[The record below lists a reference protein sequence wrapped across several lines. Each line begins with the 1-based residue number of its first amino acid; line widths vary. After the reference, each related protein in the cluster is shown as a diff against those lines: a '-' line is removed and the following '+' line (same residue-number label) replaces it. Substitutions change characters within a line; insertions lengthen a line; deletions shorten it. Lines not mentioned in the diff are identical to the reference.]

1 MAQIARTPQRPVR
14 ARNMID
20 LVTNSVPRLL
30 RGLGPLLPL
39 MLPLPRRR
47 LVQRP
52 VRRLRAP
59 CLAVDRL
66 LLRVAVVRRAGE
78 LVQQPHLKT
87 PAGKV
92 LMSPLAAT
100 RVTTR
105 TATVIVVSVNLLPVT
120 LPMAVGAAE
129 AQAVSAVALGALA
142 VQVVLGAPAAEVAIC
157 PGIKFGRC

>member
-66 LLRVAVVRRAGE
+66 LLRVAVVRRAGQ

-92 LMSPLAAT
+92 RMSLLAAT
-100 RVTTR
+100 RVTTLTVTR
-105 TATVIVVSVNLLPVT
+105 ITASASLLPAIPPAT
-120 LPMAVGAAE
+120 LRAAVGEAE
-129 AQAVSAVALGALA
+129 APAAVLLVVLVALGTLPVEAA
-142 VQVVLGAPAAEVAIC
+142 TCLGTR
-157 PGIKFGRC
+157 FGRL